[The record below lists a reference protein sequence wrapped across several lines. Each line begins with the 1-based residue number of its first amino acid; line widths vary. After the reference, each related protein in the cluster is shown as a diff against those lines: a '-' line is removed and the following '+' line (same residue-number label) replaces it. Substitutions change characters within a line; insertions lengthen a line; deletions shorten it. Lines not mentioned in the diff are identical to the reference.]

1 MMRKYFEGTEETI
14 ERWKYA
20 AGLLGIVLAWWI
32 ALALSFGII

>member
-1 MMRKYFEGTEETI
+1 MRKYFEGTEETI

-32 ALALSFGII
+32 VLAVNFGII